1 MIHFSSQFLNQINLM
16 KTYLNNN
23 SRSEF
28 TRKEFLRTARTT
40 SYYFEQMQYFGLL
53 RRVGCL
59 HDQPG
64 QPYLYELNKAFTSHL
79 NTTPDYMLS
88 EEDINLLIDSKSKS
102 LQSLNDSIQVMQ
114 KQVKNLSIE
123 QKALMALK
131 S

>member
-1 MIHFSSQFLNQINLM
+1 MTHFSSQFLNHIDLM
-16 KTYLNNN
+16 KTYLTKNNK
-23 SRSEF
+23 SQF

-53 RRVGCL
+53 RKVGCIKD
-59 HDQPG
+59 HAG
-64 QPYLYELNKAFTSHL
+64 QPYIYELNKAFTSHI
-79 NTTPDYMLS
+79 NPAPDYMLS

-102 LQSLNDSIQVMQ
+102 LRNLNDSIQVMQ
-114 KQVKNLSIE
+114 KQVKTLSIE

>member
-53 RRVGCL
+53 RKVGCET
-59 HDQPG
+59 DKPG
-64 QPYLYELNKAFTSHL
+64 QPYVYELNKAFTSHI
-79 NTTPDYMLS
+79 NAAPDYMLS

-102 LQSLNDSIQVMQ
+102 LRSLNDSIQVMQ
-114 KQVKNLSIE
+114 KQVKTLSIE